1 MTLDFLQTNISV
13 WSIGE
18 GNVEAGF
25 VAELQ
30 RDLSPRITGSTCLD
44 FGRNLSLRGKVEEK
58 GSQLQRKER
67 LQCGDDP
74 S

>member
-1 MTLDFLQTNISV
+1 M
-13 WSIGE
+13 
-18 GNVEAGF
+18 EAGF

-44 FGRNLSLRGKVEEK
+44 FGRNLSLCVKVEEE
-58 GSQLQRKER
+58 GSQLHRKER

>member
-1 MTLDFLQTNISV
+1 M
-13 WSIGE
+13 
-18 GNVEAGF
+18 EAGF

-30 RDLSPRITGSTCLD
+30 RDLNPRITGSTCLD
-44 FGRNLSLRGKVEEK
+44 FGRNLSLCVKVEEE
-58 GSQLQRKER
+58 GSQLHRKER